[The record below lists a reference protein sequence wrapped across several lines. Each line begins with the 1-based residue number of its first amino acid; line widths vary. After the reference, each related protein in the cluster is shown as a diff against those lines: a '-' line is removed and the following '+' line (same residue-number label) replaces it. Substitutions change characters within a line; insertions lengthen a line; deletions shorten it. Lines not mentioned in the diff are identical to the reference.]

1 MDNKSLSHSK
11 YNCCY
16 HVVFVPKYR
25 RKAMYGEV
33 RKDLVDIFKQLC
45 QMKHVDLVDG
55 AICKDHVHMYL
66 SIPPKISIS
75 SFMSHLKGKSALML
89 FDRHPEYKEKN
100 NKHFWARGF
109 YSCLYRYRHK
119 ATYADKIIMPINNDN
134 VFINGRFLID
144 LSA

>member
-109 YSCLYRYRHK
+109 YCE
-119 ATYADKIIMPINNDN
+119 TIGN
-134 VFINGRFLID
+134 VNEETVKNYID
-144 LSA
+144 AQAESDRLSDE